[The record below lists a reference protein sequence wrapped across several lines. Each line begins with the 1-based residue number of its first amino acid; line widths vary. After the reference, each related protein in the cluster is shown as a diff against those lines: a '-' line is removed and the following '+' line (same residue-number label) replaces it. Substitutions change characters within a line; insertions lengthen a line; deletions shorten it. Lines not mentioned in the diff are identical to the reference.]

1 MGAGMK
7 GQATTEYRS
16 PGNSFDP
23 PKSRAGPSAQ
33 TASFLIPKTRSR
45 NRRRVMTLYQ
55 NSINENNECRKR
67 TASEVQK
74 IVRPTS
80 RLTSTEDDF

>member
-1 MGAGMK
+1 MTERV
-7 GQATTEYRS
+7 TTEYRS
-16 PGNSFDP
+16 PGNSLDQS
-23 PKSRAGPSAQ
+23 KSRAGPSAQ
-33 TASFLIPKTRSR
+33 TANFLIPKTGLHAVLTNMIR
-45 NRRRVMTLYQ
+45 YQ
-55 NSINENNECRKR
+55 NSMNENNECRKR